1 MSWGHTEKNCKFK
14 MGFNG
19 VVTYYSVLLWNY
31 KHLLGQCG
39 CLILIV
45 KVIDA
50 TYIGS
55 IEEFKILS
63 ASGHIPG
70 NLPPWGGSTPETG
83 FADFSKCFFFL
94 SQQCCVPSS
103 RFRRHILR
111 HKVRQISFHG
121 VLCSME
127 SVRHINTLWA
137 LVYCTEQQSMA
148 SLVSC

>member
-83 FADFSKCFFFL
+83 FADFSKCFFFYLNNVVCPVLDLEGTYWDIKFGTFLFMGYCAPWSQSGILTHCGL
-94 SQQCCVPSS
+94 SY
-103 RFRRHILR
+103 I
-111 HKVRQISFHG
+111 
-121 VLCSME
+121 VLNN
-127 SVRHINTLWA
+127 RAWL
-137 LVYCTEQQSMA
+137 L
-148 SLVSC
+148 